1 MLKGVKIFRRYA
13 VKLACFTLS
22 LILAFTSLCIS
33 AFAAKGY
40 VSEVTV
46 AAGENARES
55 LESSGYTVLF
65 QSMNLISDDSSTV
78 VLGYKMGSN
87 AITDFVVSSQKSDTV
102 TYKSATYALVSDV
115 SLNEGT
121 DGTPVYLYCTRDGS
135 AGNKIT
141 SLDTVSGF
149 SDRDEVISLKNDG
162 SSPVRMTDGTLANL
176 DCGISNCE
184 LYLIMYRNEA
194 VRQYISDACIVT
206 GATKSEAINSAAS
219 KGCDFYLDH
228 DMTGNSGNT
237 VSYIAYRRTN
247 SKSDAISQ
255 ISINGSDLKY
265 TKSEQ
270 SGSYLLDISDSRLFN
285 KSFELG
291 KWAGVYISSDK
302 AVSVSSD
309 EYRALSNSNEMCRCV
324 LAGEAGIYAVYLGSV
339 SSDYTEPATEEAKIT
354 AEAATDE
361 FYNISKDG
369 EQTETTTDSEN
380 STTASVISNGSLK
393 VIICFLITV
402 VLIAIG
408 AVIYI
413 KSKGRKENKVN
424 KNEKNN

>member
-121 DGTPVYLYCTRDGS
+121 DGTPIYLYSTRDSS

-149 SDRDEVISLKNDG
+149 SDKDDVISLKNDG
-162 SSPVRMTDGTLANL
+162 SSPVRMSDGTLANF
-176 DCGISNCE
+176 DSGISDSE
-184 LYLIMYRNEA
+184 LYLIMYRSEA
-194 VRQYISDACIVT
+194 VRQYIADAYVVT
-206 GATKSEAINSAAS
+206 GSTKSEAINTAAS
-219 KGCDFYLDH
+219 KGCDFYLDY
-228 DMTGNSGNT
+228 DMSGNNSDT
-237 VSYIAYRRTN
+237 VSYIAYRRT
-247 SKSDAISQ
+247 SDKSDAISH
-255 ISINGSDLKY
+255 IDINGSDLKY
-265 TKSEQ
+265 TKSAQ
-270 SGSYLLDISDSRLFN
+270 SNSYLLDISDYKLFD
-285 KSFELG
+285 KAFELG
-291 KWAGVYISSDK
+291 KWAGIYIASDK
-302 AVSVSSD
+302 SVSKDSD
-309 EYRALSNSNEMCRCV
+309 SYKALSGSKEICSCV
-324 LAGEAGIYAVYLGSV
+324 LTGNSGVYAVYLGSV
-339 SSDYTEPATEEAKIT
+339 ESNYTEPATVKTTISS
-354 AEAATDE
+354 EAATDE
-361 FYNISKDG
+361 FYDIDKIV
-369 EQTETTTDSEN
+369 EQTEVTDNDEGN
-380 STTASVISNGSLK
+380 STASVISNGSVK
-393 VIICFLITV
+393 AIICLLIIVILTV
-402 VLIAIG
+402 IG
-408 AVIYI
+408 AVIYT
-413 KSKGRKENKVN
+413 KSKGRKES